1 MYLAINKKSFKVYLE
16 DENLSS
22 REKKSAIVGCGDN
35 GHFLDTNL
43 LDDMNFNSTEFRIAM
58 KLHLG
63 FPVYSIPDK
72 SYIPCPCCKDGGL
85 DKYGDHAIV
94 CAGQNDCSTRHNA
107 VRDRLASAAI
117 DGQFSPVIEKKGCSC

>member
-43 LDDMNFNSTEFRIAM
+43 LDGMNFTSTEFRIA
-58 KLHLG
+58 
-63 FPVYSIPDK
+63 I
-72 SYIPCPCCKDGGL
+72 
-85 DKYGDHAIV
+85 
-94 CAGQNDCSTRHNA
+94 
-107 VRDRLASAAI
+107 
-117 DGQFSPVIEKKGCSC
+117 